1 MAVVDLIGPIVPL
14 HGVGGAKDL
23 PISWQLAVTGGVAAL
38 AVSFCVLIIAW
49 RKPRYTDSHASGRP
63 VPAPIARVIDSDGYA
78 WFLQLV
84 GLVFAG
90 YFGWALGV
98 YVGTVHIPLLP
109 RGGPDLV
116 TNPSFGIFYV
126 LLWVGIVP
134 ASLLFGRIYRA
145 MNPIRTLFR
154 ALSWV
159 MRVDPG
165 KGVFTYPEKL
175 GYWPAAAGLFAFVW
189 QELINPRSTWLSDS
203 GLTPGV
209 RTWLAAYV
217 LLMFVGAAL
226 FGDTWISKA
235 DPFEVYSDLIA
246 KLSIWGRRDDGV
258 LVVRSPL
265 ANLTTLAPRAGT
277 VAVVAVLFGSTA
289 FDSYKD
295 TVTWVRFL
303 ADLDGNY
310 EVVNTMALLLICLV
324 IGGTFA
330 AATMAVRIG
339 PDTPERRILPQLY
352 AHSVIPIIVGY
363 MTAHYLS
370 YFVEQGQATLVQL
383 SDPMLNGANL
393 FGTANWSVNYWLT
406 THPTFLACTK
416 VLAVIIGHIVGVV
429 AAHDRALVV
438 LPKEKQ
444 VDGQIGLL
452 ILMLGFTGGGLFLLF
467 GASV

>member
-1 MAVVDLIGPIVPL
+1 MPMVPM

-23 PISWQLAVTGGVAAL
+23 PIPWQLAVAGGVAAL

-49 RKPRYTDSHASGRP
+49 RKPRYTDAAAAGRP
-63 VPAPIARVIDSDGYA
+63 VPASISRILDSDWYARV
-78 WFLQLV
+78 LQLV
-84 GLVFAG
+84 GLLFAG
-90 YFGWALGV
+90 YFVWALGV
-98 YVGTVHIPLLP
+98 YVGTLHLPLLP

-145 MNPIRTLFR
+145 LNPIRTLFR
-154 ALSWV
+154 GLSWL
-159 MRVDPG
+159 MRVDPT

-203 GLTPGV
+203 GLTPGI
-209 RTWLAAYV
+209 RSWLAAYA
-217 LLMFVGAAL
+217 LIMFLGAAL
-226 FGDTWISKA
+226 FGETWISRA

-258 LVVRSPL
+258 LVLRSPL
-265 ANLTTLAPRAGT
+265 ANLTTLAPRPGT

-303 ADLDGNY
+303 ADLDSNY
-310 EVVNTMALLLICLV
+310 EVVNTLALLLICLL
-324 IGGTFA
+324 IGGAFA
-330 AATMAVRIG
+330 AASMAVRID
-339 PDTPERRILPQLY
+339 PDRTDVPEYSVLPRLY

-370 YFVEQGQATLVQL
+370 YFVEQGQATLVQM

-416 VLAVIIGHIVGVV
+416 VAAVIIGHVVGVI
-429 AAHDRALVV
+429 AAHDRALVI
-438 LPKEKQ
+438 LPKDKQ